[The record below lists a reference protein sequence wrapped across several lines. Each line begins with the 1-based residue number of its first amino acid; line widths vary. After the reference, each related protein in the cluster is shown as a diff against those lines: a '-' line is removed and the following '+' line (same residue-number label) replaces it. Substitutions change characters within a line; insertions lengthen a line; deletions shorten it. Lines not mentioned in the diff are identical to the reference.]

1 MDDIRNIKITSKV
14 ERNKL
19 ANAMLIVKRYLIMR
33 PQPKSWQIII
43 TGRNLLSALPA
54 LKISLKL

>member
-1 MDDIRNIKITSKV
+1 MDDIKNIEITSKV
-14 ERNKL
+14 ERDKL
-19 ANAMLIVKRYLIMR
+19 AKAMLKRYLIMR

>member
-1 MDDIRNIKITSKV
+1 MDDIKNIKITSKV
-14 ERNKL
+14 ERDKL
-19 ANAMLIVKRYLIMR
+19 AKAMLKRYLIMR

>member
-1 MDDIRNIKITSKV
+1 MDDIKNIKIMSKV
-14 ERNKL
+14 ERDKL
-19 ANAMLIVKRYLIMR
+19 ANAMLKRYLIMR

-54 LKISLKL
+54 LKIY